1 MPSPPMTTYEKTQA
15 IIGIGN
21 LIQNHRINSSI
32 QNLQASQIEANRLQE
47 ETTQV
52 NIAIHDL
59 TNKQLKANLDANE
72 LQKLNIT
79 LQETERKRILL
90 KEEEEA
96 RLRSELGEKKDA
108 IFHARVDSEEIAES
122 EADVVEKF
130 FMLNYIIASLMDA
143 KIESK
148 DFSSFEDK
156 KFTDDT
162 HKNIYS
168 FLDEVNQNLTD
179 EQRED
184 ITTITEILYIDE
196 EEKIKTLSSQ
206 LQAVKKNVKSLEKR
220 IKAVN
225 QAKDSKAVYVIKTE

>member
-1 MPSPPMTTYEKTQA
+1 M
-15 IIGIGN
+15 
-21 LIQNHRINSSI
+21 
-32 QNLQASQIEANRLQE
+32 
-47 ETTQV
+47 
-52 NIAIHDL
+52 
-59 TNKQLKANLDANE
+59 
-72 LQKLNIT
+72 
-79 LQETERKRILL
+79 
-90 KEEEEA
+90 
-96 RLRSELGEKKDA
+96 
-108 IFHARVDSEEIAES
+108 
-122 EADVVEKF
+122 
-130 FMLNYIIASLMDA
+130 
-143 KIESK
+143 
-148 DFSSFEDK
+148 SFEDK
-156 KFTDDT
+156 QFAGDT

>member
-1 MPSPPMTTYEKTQA
+1 MPSPPMTTYQKTQA

-59 TNKQLKANLDANE
+59 QNKQLKANLDANE

-79 LQETERKRILL
+79 LQETERKRIRL
-90 KEEEEA
+90 KEEEEEL
-96 RLRSELGEKKDA
+96 LRSELNDKKDA
-108 IFHARVDSEEIAES
+108 IFHARGDSKEIVES
-122 EADVVEKF
+122 EADAVEKF
-130 FMLNYIIASLMDA
+130 FKLNSMLASLMEA

-156 KFTDDT
+156 TFADDT
-162 HKNIYS
+162 KKTIYS
-168 FLDEVNQNLTD
+168 RLDEITQNLTD

-184 ITTITEILYIDE
+184 ITTIIEILYIDE
-196 EEKIKTLSSQ
+196 DEKIKTLSSQ

-220 IKAVN
+220 IETVN
-225 QAKDSKAVYVIKTE
+225 QAKDSKAVKGIKTE